1 MVVDM
6 PCSREEWF
14 RCFPWESVQTGTE
27 KYWLSDR
34 PQPKRRSVSRNLARF
49 AVLTA
54 LVVGGSAVL
63 SHYHVG
69 HGASTYQGWT
79 EE

>member
-1 MVVDM
+1 M
-6 PCSREEWF
+6 PCSKRSDSDASL
-14 RCFPWESVQTGTE
+14 RSRSKLVQ

-34 PQPKRRSVSRNLARF
+34 PQPKRRSFPRGLARF

-63 SHYHVG
+63 SHYHAG
-69 HGASTYQGWT
+69 HGTSTYQGWT